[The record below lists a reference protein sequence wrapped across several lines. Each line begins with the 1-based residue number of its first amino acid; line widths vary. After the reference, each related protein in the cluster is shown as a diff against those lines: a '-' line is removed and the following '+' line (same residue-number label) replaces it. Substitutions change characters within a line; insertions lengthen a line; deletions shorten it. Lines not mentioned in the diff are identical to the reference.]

1 MNETLLIGCGN
12 LGFSITEV
20 FLRRKKKISIIE
32 KNKKSLN
39 LLKKKKSKLVTIHNS
54 FKEINFAKYKYI
66 ILCVKPLDLEKLSK
80 QLNQFTQNNNVIV
93 SCVAGVTTLSLKNFF
108 NSKLSIVRIMPN
120 LSIKYGQSVTA
131 VYSTNFSEKQKRV

>member
-54 FKEINFAKYKYI
+54 FKEINFAKYKYC
-66 ILCVKPLDLEKLSK
+66 LL
-80 QLNQFTQNNNVIV
+80 
-93 SCVAGVTTLSLKNFF
+93 
-108 NSKLSIVRIMPN
+108 
-120 LSIKYGQSVTA
+120 
-131 VYSTNFSEKQKRV
+131 